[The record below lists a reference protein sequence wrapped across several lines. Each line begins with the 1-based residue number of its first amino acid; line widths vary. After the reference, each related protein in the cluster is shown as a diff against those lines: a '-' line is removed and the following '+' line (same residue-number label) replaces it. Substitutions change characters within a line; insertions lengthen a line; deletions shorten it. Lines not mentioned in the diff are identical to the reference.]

1 MLTLTKPE
9 NRPSTSR
16 PKSEKRRDLSP
27 RPSRFGFVFS
37 TAPPVDSA
45 QNLVK
50 PANLSPRPH
59 PNWLRFCSSPR
70 RPTQIP
76 KNPPICHPTPTP
88 RQLASFLQF
97 ASPPSPNP
105 QKSTNLSPHPHPAPI
120 GFVFS
125 ARLAAQPKSPK
136 IRRSV
141 TPPPTIPQRPSPLSL
156 SSPLIF
162 RKAHLQAVI
171 AFMLLF
177 APMLSAEMLRIEA
190 SVEAM
195 GSAYSIV
202 AYDEDR
208 YALQNAVDAAF
219 DEVRRLDALLSN
231 YKPASELSKINQ
243 LAGDHPVVVSREVFD
258 LLSACLEYSRL
269 SDGAFDIT
277 VGDLMKVWGFYKGS
291 GRMPKPG
298 EVQQALKT
306 VGWRKVRLDAG
317 HRTVFFTEKGVELD
331 PGGIGKGYAVDRM
344 VAILKEKGLKSAL
357 ITAGGSSIYGLGA
370 PPGEKGWTIDIRNP
384 SDESKPEGEVVLKDQ
399 SMSTSGSYE
408 KFFTADGKIYSH
420 IMDPRTG
427 YPAMGMISVSVIAS
441 RTLDSEAWTKPFFIN
456 GREWASKHQPP
467 GVRVFLCE
475 DKKEHTC
482 AWLQ

>member
-1 MLTLTKPE
+1 MNAKKRKLDQPAICVHL
-9 NRPSTSR
+9 RPIVTHF
-16 PKSEKRRDLSP
+16 KS
-27 RPSRFGFVFS
+27 FS
-37 TAPPVDSA
+37 F
-45 QNLVK
+45 
-50 PANLSPRPH
+50 
-59 PNWLRFCSSPR
+59 FCR
-70 RPTQIP
+70 
-76 KNPPICHPTPTP
+76 TP
-88 RQLASFLQF
+88 
-97 ASPPSPNP
+97 
-105 QKSTNLSPHPHPAPI
+105 
-120 GFVFS
+120 
-125 ARLAAQPKSPK
+125 
-136 IRRSV
+136 
-141 TPPPTIPQRPSPLSL
+141 
-156 SSPLIF
+156 
-162 RKAHLQAVI
+162 LQAVI
-171 AFMLLF
+171 ALLLLF
-177 APMLSAEMLRIEA
+177 APMLNAEMLRMEA

-208 YALQNAVDAAF
+208 YALQAGVDAAF
-219 DEVRRLDALLSN
+219 DEVRRLDALMSN

-243 LAGDHPVVVSREVFD
+243 LAADHPVVVSQETFD

-291 GRMPKPG
+291 GHMPKPG
-298 EVQQALKT
+298 EVRDALKT
-306 VGWRKVRLDAG
+306 VGWRKVRLDPE

-344 VAILKEKGLKSAL
+344 VAILKHKVRSAL
-357 ITAGGSSIYGLGA
+357 VTAGGSSIYGFGA
-370 PPGEKGWTIDIRNP
+370 PPGETGWPIDIRNP
-384 SDESKPEGEVVLKDQ
+384 FDESKPEAEVVLKDQ

-427 YPAMGMISVSVIAS
+427 FPATGMISVSVIAS

-456 GREWASKHQPP
+456 GRDWASKHQPP

-475 DKKEHTC
+475 DKKDHTC